1 MGVVTDNT
9 KTLINALERI
19 KELEDELAFTE
30 RCEGEHIDR
39 ADKAEQR
46 VRELEDELSDWK
58 GHGL

>member
-1 MGVVTDNT
+1 MAIVTDNT
-9 KTLINALERI
+9 KALINALERI
-19 KELEDELAFTE
+19 KELESDLGNTE
-30 RCEGEHIDR
+30 RCEEAQIER